1 MHFNKILNKYSTI
14 SHLYLIYYYVIAR
27 EIVCHLK
34 RPMVN
39 NLVDVLPNIDAKVA
53 ILFPKTH

>member
-1 MHFNKILNKYSTI
+1 M
-14 SHLYLIYYYVIAR
+14 YYYVISR

-39 NLVDVLPNIDAKVA
+39 ALADVLPNIDAHVA